1 MDGNGITNELSSFS
15 QTQSPRVKDPGV
27 PVNAN
32 PPPPPPPSQRPQDE
46 PSPHPFRGQNLNT
59 VA

>member
-1 MDGNGITNELSSFS
+1 MDTNGVANELSSFS

-32 PPPPPPPSQRPQDE
+32 PPQPPAPPVRLQDE
-46 PSPHPFRGQNLNT
+46 PSPHPFRGHNLNT
-59 VA
+59 VV